1 MDELNPLFQQLVFQ
15 LYCIA
20 YGINLREMSSHEY
33 DVIMKIHYRRFKK
46 QRKSLMD
53 SYLYKDD

>member
-20 YGINLREMSSHEY
+20 NGINYTEDKY
-33 DVIMKIHYRRFKK
+33 DETMKIHYRRFKK